1 MHYAEVSHNTD
12 TEAPGCTGSQA
23 PIINLTQDGWRAEW
37 RLQGEQRTTCWLC
50 SHTHLRRESQHCVS
64 YALLW
69 FSLGD
74 HRQTLHSLGVYRFTS
89 YSIRINCLWYA
100 HPSGLEKVEECL
112 IRLSIAILVF
122 RPFSRKEV
130 LEMLNDSDINICLT
144 AHVQPHATDV
154 AMCRSQTNK
163 TCNNVSNPS

>member
-1 MHYAEVSHNTD
+1 MNEGEREREKATAINCSQKRVHAEVSHNTD

-23 PIINLTQDGWRAEW
+23 PIINLTQDGWRVEW

-122 RPFSRKEV
+122 RPFFKE
-130 LEMLNDSDINICLT
+130 
-144 AHVQPHATDV
+144 
-154 AMCRSQTNK
+154 RSVGNAEWFRH
-163 TCNNVSNPS
+163 